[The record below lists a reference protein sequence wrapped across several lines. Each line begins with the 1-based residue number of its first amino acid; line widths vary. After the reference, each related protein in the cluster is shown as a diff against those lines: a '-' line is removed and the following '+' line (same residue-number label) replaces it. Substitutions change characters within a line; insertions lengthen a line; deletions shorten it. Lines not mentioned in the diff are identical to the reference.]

1 MRLMRLVQGA
11 ERAVRVPEQLER
23 FRELPM
29 LVSWQGQQRVLAFES
44 LSGDQVVWRLAN
56 VVANRKVK
64 GRASLSKKQQQE
76 RFELPLTEL
85 DSVRLYL
92 DV

>member
-1 MRLMRLVQGA
+1 MQLVQGA

-29 LVSWQGQQRVLAFES
+29 LVSWQGQQRVLAFDS
-44 LSGDQVVWRLAN
+44 LLGDRVIWALAN
-56 VVANRKVK
+56 VGANRKVK
-64 GRASLSKKQQQE
+64 GRVILSKKQQQE
-76 RFELPLTEL
+76 RFEVPLAEL
-85 DSVRLYL
+85 ESVRLYL